1 MEPRS
6 PISHIEQRAH
16 EQRIRG
22 ADMQDVARRS
32 RTSAQAMVQAAAD
45 MRRMAREAVERARQH
60 LSGLADG
67 AVARKH
73 ARADGQRASVESWK
87 PMTTDRGYIAENDRE
102 RQRLEALVARL
113 DDAAL
118 SRAMPAGWT
127 VAGVLAHLAFWDQ
140 RIIVFIEMLQ
150 RGVKVPVESEEDVDW
165 INDAAKP
172 AQLALP
178 PRRAATLAVETARAT
193 DRAVA
198 TLSDD
203 LLTRNAAASKPIFL
217 LRAQHR
223 REHLDEIEKVL
234 AGG

>member
-1 MEPRS
+1 
-6 PISHIEQRAH
+6 
-16 EQRIRG
+16 
-22 ADMQDVARRS
+22 
-32 RTSAQAMVQAAAD
+32 
-45 MRRMAREAVERARQH
+45 MR
-60 LSGLADG
+60 
-67 AVARKH
+67 
-73 ARADGQRASVESWK
+73 
-87 PMTTDRGYIAENDRE
+87 TDRAYIAENDRE

-113 DDAAL
+113 DDATL

-150 RGVKVPVESEEDVDW
+150 RGLKVPVESEKDVDW

-193 DRAVA
+193 DHAVA

-203 LLTRNAAASKPIFL
+203 LLARNATASKPIYL
-217 LRAQHR
+217 LRAHHR

-234 AGG
+234 ARG